1 MTGVANKGPR
11 GILFYLFCGLAAL
24 GFLAAPYLVFMVAP
38 MDPNMGFSQK
48 IFYFHVPCAWSMFLA
63 AMVGAVGGSAM
74 LFKGKRW
81 GDALCA
87 AGAELGIIYGVL
99 VLTTGPLWAK
109 VAWGHYWAWDIRLTT
124 VLVLFLSLV
133 AVQLARRFGG
143 PTASRLAAGL
153 SLFGAANVPIV
164 YYSVKLWRTIHPK
177 TSVVSTLPREMLG
190 PFLFSLA
197 VFTLFFV
204 LLITIRYRLE
214 RSRADLDELY
224 AAAAE
229 RREA

>member
-1 MTGVANKGPR
+1 MSGGGPGKGGVM
-11 GILFYLFCGLAAL
+11 FYLLALLCGL
-24 GFLAAPYLVFMVAP
+24 GFLAAPYLVFIVAP
-38 MDPNMGFSQK
+38 EDPNMGFSQK

-63 AMVGAVGGSAM
+63 TGVAAVGGAAY
-74 LFKGKRW
+74 LFRRKAW

-87 AGAELGIIYGVL
+87 AGAELGIVYGIL

-109 VAWGHYWAWDIRLTT
+109 VAWGHYWAWDVRLTT
-124 VLVLFLSLV
+124 MLVLFLSLI

-143 PTASRLAAGL
+143 STGGRLAAGL

-164 YYSVKLWRTIHPK
+164 YFSVKLWRTIHPK

-197 VFTLFFV
+197 VFTLLFV
-204 LLITIRYRLE
+204 LLIIIRYRLE
-214 RSRADLDELY
+214 RSRADLDRLF
-224 AAAAE
+224 AAAQE
-229 RREA
+229 RETAP